1 MFKQTKRGDRKI
13 LADFTLKD
21 AYKKYKDVAIKELQ
35 VDFKTYK
42 KVCKEFNKEVFTNI
56 IEDNIPFKVPCRL
69 GTLRVRKSKMNY
81 KDKNKLGD
89 KMKQKDFDRLM
100 QNYKKKHESVILNFT
115 INLYIV
121 ATFVCV
127 CFLVIKVL

>member
-1 MFKQTKRGDRKI
+1 
-13 LADFTLKD
+13 
-21 AYKKYKDVAIKELQ
+21 
-35 VDFKTYK
+35 
-42 KVCKEFNKEVFTNI
+42 
-56 IEDNIPFKVPCRL
+56 
-69 GTLRVRKSKMNY
+69 
-81 KDKNKLGD
+81 
-89 KMKQKDFDRLM
+89 MKQKDFDRLM